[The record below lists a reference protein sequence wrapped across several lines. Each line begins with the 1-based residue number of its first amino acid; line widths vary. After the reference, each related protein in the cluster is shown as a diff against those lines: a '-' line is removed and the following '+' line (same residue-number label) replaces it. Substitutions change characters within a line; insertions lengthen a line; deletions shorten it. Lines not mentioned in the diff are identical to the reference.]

1 MAEKARD
8 RSWLTIKALATFR
21 HHYLAGEREKRNKWV
36 IFIILLNRYLDICVD
51 CISYKSLKSQKR
63 SPKFV

>member
-36 IFIILLNRYLDICVD
+36 IFIILLNRYLGICVGY
-51 CISYKSLKSQKR
+51 IK
-63 SPKFV
+63 